1 MLTMPQSPYQQLE
14 QEWKRLHAFRGA
26 LALLRWDAAVMMPR
40 GSAEVRGEQL
50 AALETEYHTLLTAP
64 KISRLLDRAQAN
76 AGSLD
81 EWQAANLTEMRRQRD
96 YAIATPAAL
105 ISRLARATAVA
116 EVRWFEARA
125 ANDFASFAPHLAEV
139 VTLVRDKSALLGQA
153 FGIAP
158 YDALAEEF
166 TPGLRSA
173 DIDIL
178 IKGYQRR
185 LPVLIREAIS
195 TQEAQPVM
203 PLQGRFPP
211 SKQRACIKDVM
222 TAFGFPFDR
231 GRLDESDHPF
241 TEGVPGD
248 VRVTTRL
255 DANNPFGG
263 LLAAAH
269 EMGHAMYS
277 FGLPKQ
283 WSHQPVGQDRGM
295 AVEESQA
302 LLLEMVLCRSREFLQ
317 WLRPLLEKHFAVSGP
332 EWEIENLYRM
342 LTHVRRGSVRVDADE
357 LTYPAHIMLRYD
369 IEQRL
374 IGGDF
379 PVRELPEVWNEAA
392 ERRLGLRPANDAEG
406 CLQDIHWAVGAF
418 GYFPSYIAGAAIA
431 AQLHD
436 AMRRDLVDLDGQVMR
451 GEFKPLFGWLGEKL
465 HSQGSRYSMHDLL
478 MRATG
483 KPLGPTAAL
492 RYLESKYLGEAAP
505 SSAAA

>member
-1 MLTMPQSPYQQLE
+1 M
-14 QEWKRLHAFRGA
+14 HAFRGA

-76 AGSLD
+76 LASLD
-81 EWQAANLTEMRRQRD
+81 EWESANLVEMRRQRD
-96 YAIATPAAL
+96 YAIATPATL

-139 VTLVRDKSALLGQA
+139 VTLVRDKGALLGQA
-153 FGIAP
+153 FGITA

-166 TPGLRSA
+166 TPGLRAA

-185 LPVLIREAIS
+185 LPALIRASIAA
-195 TQEAQPVM
+195 QESQPAL
-203 PLQGRFPP
+203 PIQGKFSA
-211 SKQRACIKDVM
+211 SKQRALIKDVM

-255 DANNPFGG
+255 DSSNPFGG

-277 FGLPKQ
+277 FGLPKK
-283 WSHQPVGQDRGM
+283 WSSQPVGQDRGM

-302 LLLEMVLCRSREFLQ
+302 LLLEMILCRSREFLQ
-317 WLRPLLEKHFAVSGP
+317 WLRPLFEKHFAVSGP
-332 EWEIENLYRM
+332 EWEIENLYR
-342 LTHVRRGSVRVDADE
+342 LVTHVQRGSVRVDADE

-374 IGGDF
+374 ISGDCV
-379 PVRELPEVWNEAA
+379 VRDLPEVWNEAA
-392 ERRLGLRPANDAEG
+392 EHRLGLRPANDAQG

-418 GYFPSYIAGAAIA
+418 GYFPSYLAGAAIA

-436 AMRRDLVDLDGQVMR
+436 AIRRDLGDFDANVVR
-451 GEFKPLFGWLGEKL
+451 GDFKPLFGWLGEKL
-465 HSQGSRYSMHDLL
+465 HAHGSRYSMHDLL
-478 MRATG
+478 MQATG
-483 KPLGPTAAL
+483 KPLGPAAAL
-492 RYLESKYLGEAAP
+492 RYLEHKYLGEAAP